1 MKKTNTQISDYN
13 MEISFT
19 KISIQNFRGIVALD
33 LQLQGSVVR
42 ISGANGSGKTTVADA
57 ILWTLFG
64 KDSLQRTTFPIDPM
78 DDGGRV
84 IHHLETAVTLSI
96 LIDGQGTTLR
106 RKREERWVQ
115 RAGNAAEV
123 LDGHRTTCYIDGHP
137 VPLKEYADRVAGIC
151 EEKLFRAVTDP
162 LYFPTLPQDMQYAVL
177 CDIVGTRSLTEI
189 AAPNPRALAVAD
201 HLEGRTIDQ
210 FLQGVRYDLQRAK
223 NERELIPP
231 RIAEV
236 QGFIHQTDD
245 AHAKYGEAKRRITEI
260 TSELDG
266 INGQM
271 DSVAAAFR
279 AENAQ
284 YEAARKDYERLLKER
299 DGIERDILTTN
310 REAER
315 VARERLLSAKNA
327 VQELMLEKA
336 SCSCRIEEAIR
347 VCEQIDEEVG
357 DFRKRWQEVE
367 AMRFTWNDD
376 TEAICPTCGQHL
388 PPMQGEEA
396 RRKAEERF
404 NARKAAKQDAL
415 DKEAERIAA
424 SKETAKKRREAAER
438 RLAEL
443 DGQLIPAAE
452 KELGEA
458 EAATVTYLEAK
469 DNARWQEL
477 NEQITKATSGQH
489 AASEPPTLK
498 ELREKRR
505 TLEAELAEARRI
517 VGIEEQRAAYEKRL
531 DELNKQRAQ
540 LSQFVA
546 ERQADAE
553 AADELRRME
562 AADLEQRVNALF
574 RTVRF
579 RFSRE
584 QINGKE
590 VRHTE
595 LTVNGVPYSGLSHAE
610 RINAGLELVDALS
623 LSRGVTAPVII
634 DNAEA
639 INTITPT
646 RGQQIRLA
654 VSTSKKL
661 RVDNAG
667 APTEQSL
674 FN

>member
-327 VQELMLEKA
+327 VQELQLEKA
-336 SCSCRIEEAIR
+336 SCSCRVEEVIR
-347 VCEQIDEEVG
+347 ICEQIDEEVS
-357 DFRKRWQEVE
+357 DFRKRWQETE
-367 AMRFTWNDD
+367 AMRFAWDDD

>member
-1 MKKTNTQISDYN
+1 

-189 AAPNPRALAVAD
+189 AASNPRALAVAD

-415 DKEAERIAA
+415 DKEAERIAV
-424 SKETAKKRREAAER
+424 SRETAKKRREAAER

-452 KELGEA
+452 KELEAA
-458 EAATVTYLEAK
+458 EAVPVTYLEAK
-469 DNARWQEL
+469 DNARWREL
-477 NEQITKATSGQH
+477 NEQIAKATDSQH

>member
-1 MKKTNTQISDYN
+1 MS
-13 MEISFT
+13 
-19 KISIQNFRGIVALD
+19 
-33 LQLQGSVVR
+33 
-42 ISGANGSGKTTVADA
+42 
-57 ILWTLFG
+57 
-64 KDSLQRTTFPIDPM
+64 
-78 DDGGRV
+78 
-84 IHHLETAVTLSI
+84 
-96 LIDGQGTTLR
+96 
-106 RKREERWVQ
+106 
-115 RAGNAAEV
+115 
-123 LDGHRTTCYIDGHP
+123 
-137 VPLKEYADRVAGIC
+137 
-151 EEKLFRAVTDP
+151 
-162 LYFPTLPQDMQYAVL
+162 
-177 CDIVGTRSLTEI
+177 
-189 AAPNPRALAVAD
+189 
-201 HLEGRTIDQ
+201 
-210 FLQGVRYDLQRAK
+210 
-223 NERELIPP
+223 
-231 RIAEV
+231 
-236 QGFIHQTDD
+236 
-245 AHAKYGEAKRRITEI
+245 
-260 TSELDG
+260 
-266 INGQM
+266 
-271 DSVAAAFR
+271 
-279 AENAQ
+279 
-284 YEAARKDYERLLKER
+284 
-299 DGIERDILTTN
+299 
-310 REAER
+310 
-315 VARERLLSAKNA
+315 
-327 VQELMLEKA
+327 
-336 SCSCRIEEAIR
+336 
-347 VCEQIDEEVG
+347 
-357 DFRKRWQEVE
+357 DFRKRWQETE
-367 AMRFTWNDD
+367 AMRFAWDDD

>member
-1 MKKTNTQISDYN
+1 

-336 SCSCRIEEAIR
+336 SYSCRIEEAIR

-415 DKEAERIAA
+415 DKEAERIAV
-424 SKETAKKRREAAER
+424 SRETAKKRREAAER

-452 KELGEA
+452 KELEAA
-458 EAATVTYLEAK
+458 EAVPVTYLEAK
-469 DNARWQEL
+469 DNARWREL
-477 NEQITKATSGQH
+477 NEQIAKATDSQH

-590 VRHTE
+590 VRYTE

>member
-1 MKKTNTQISDYN
+1 

-78 DDGGRV
+78 DDEGRV

-115 RAGNAAEV
+115 RAGSAAEV
-123 LDGHRTTCYIDGHP
+123 LDGHRTTYYIDGHP

-310 REAER
+310 RETER

-327 VQELMLEKA
+327 VQELQLEKA
-336 SCSCRIEEAIR
+336 SCSCRVEEAIR

-357 DFRKRWQEVE
+357 DFRKRWQETE

-388 PPMQGEEA
+388 PPMQSEEA

-404 NARKAAKQDAL
+404 FARKAAKQDAL

-458 EAATVTYLEAK
+458 EAVPVTYLEAK
-469 DNARWQEL
+469 DNARWREL
-477 NEQITKATSGQH
+477 NEQIAKATSGQH

-505 TLEAELAEARRI
+505 ALEAELTEARRI

-639 INTITPT
+639 INAITPT

>member
-1 MKKTNTQISDYN
+1 

-115 RAGNAAEV
+115 RAGSAAEV

-336 SCSCRIEEAIR
+336 SYSCRIEEAIR

-415 DKEAERIAA
+415 DKEAERIAV
-424 SKETAKKRREAAER
+424 SRETAKKRREAAER

-452 KELGEA
+452 KELEAA
-458 EAATVTYLEAK
+458 EAVPVTYLEAK
-469 DNARWQEL
+469 DNARWREL
-477 NEQITKATSGQH
+477 NEQIAKATDSQH